1 MIAPAAMIE
10 KVGPE
15 ILGQI
20 GEEIRLVEEELRSR
34 VSSEVKLVHEVGR
47 HTLDAGGKRLRP
59 ALVILAARA
68 TGLPFDE
75 ARARKLGA
83 CMEMVHMAT
92 LIHDDVIDHAATRRG
107 KPTASAVFGNTAS
120 ILSGDVLLSRA
131 MAILADDGDIGIIR
145 QVSSAVVELAEGE
158 VMELEARGDFN
169 LSREDHYAI
178 LRMKTA
184 SFIET
189 CCRVGAKVAGAGAE
203 VEEALGTYGHHLGLA
218 FQVID
223 DLLDYQGDPVKTG
236 KPQATDFKEGCVTL
250 PLIALRDAQ
259 NLSSLDGFGEEAADV
274 SAIVAQ
280 MNRHGAFHATRAAA
294 ESHVSQATSA
304 LCELPESMNVAL
316 LEGVAHFV
324 LERQA

>member
-1 MIAPAAMIE
+1 MIAPAKMVE
-10 KVGPE
+10 RVGPE
-15 ILGQI
+15 ILAQI
-20 GEEIRLVEEELRSR
+20 SEEIRLVEEVLREC
-34 VSSEVKLVHEVGR
+34 VSSRVKLVHEVGR

-68 TGLPFDE
+68 TGLPFDA

-131 MAILADDGDIGIIR
+131 MAILAEDGDIDIIR

-158 VMELEARGDFN
+158 VMELEARGDFGI
-169 LSREDHYAI
+169 SREDHYAI

-184 SFIET
+184 SFIEA
-189 CCRVGAKVAGAGAE
+189 CCRVGALVSGAPKEIAD
-203 VEEALGTYGHHLGLA
+203 ALGTYGHHLGLA
-218 FQVID
+218 FQIVD
-223 DLLDYQGDPVKTG
+223 DLLDYQGDPAKTG

-250 PLIALRDAQ
+250 PLITLRDDQ
-259 NLSSLDGFGEEAADV
+259 GLSSLDGFGDEKADV
-274 SAIVAQ
+274 KPVLDL
-280 MNRHGAFHATRAAA
+280 MTRHASFALTREIA
-294 ESHVSQATSA
+294 EAHISQATTA
-304 LCELPESMNVAL
+304 LCALPESADQTL
-316 LEGVAHFV
+316 LDGVAHFV